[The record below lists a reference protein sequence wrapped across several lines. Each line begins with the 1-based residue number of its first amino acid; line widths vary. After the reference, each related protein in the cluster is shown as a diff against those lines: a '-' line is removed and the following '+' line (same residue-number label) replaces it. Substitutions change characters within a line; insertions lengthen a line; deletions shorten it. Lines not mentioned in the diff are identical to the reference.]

1 MGLLK
6 MRPASLLAASL
17 LLLLAQRAASNP
29 LPSDDYYDE
38 AEDYSDHHVHAH
50 HDHETPQDPVVIGA
64 ELEPPEEEA
73 PAEEEV
79 PEEEEEVPEEE
90 EEVPEEEEEVPEE
103 EEEEEG
109 SEEEDTQPSRPRP
122 LSGGDPLPVQPVNF
136 ETGYAPLARRERAI
150 PEEHLEKTNAVA
162 PAKDAA
168 ETPAEAPAQT
178 PAESPKESPAVAPA
192 EAPDQSPAEAPAK
205 SAGQTPAD
213 TPAEVPKEAPAE
225 AAAEAPEETPVET
238 ANGTPEE
245 TPAEAPAA
253 APVDAPV
260 EEPEAA
266 AETPEDPAGAG
277 EGEAPAEAPPA
288 QPEESEEEDAASD
301 PAEAPAAVPFA
312 GPLPEGLPKSN
323 GTTEAP
329 VTQKDGVASLGDVA
343 VEAVSAGDTST
354 TLAPEATTEAQAVK
368 PNATSAAV
376 EAPPEVPPAASPEG
390 PADVRVKQD
399 DVSVMK
405 FPERCTQPP
414 NPGVCRGAFPM
425 FYFDPVSRSCRQF
438 VYGGCQGNDNKYNT
452 ATDCYGGCFPE
463 GRSSHSRSAD
473 RTDSNAK
480 NTYLALHDGTG
491 ASTLTF
497 TGDGAAAKVKD
508 ASIEDFRIN
517 GTYQLQFY
525 FRTDVPHGLIA
536 FLRQES
542 VPEELAGARIQLY
555 VYLRKGH
562 LALTH
567 VLGNTTES
575 RVMRRGG
582 LQGGNWH
589 SAVVKVDSKAG
600 EVVMEV
606 DSHHEV
612 FTLESLANNPQ
623 YTNGRSLEG
632 FKSSLWIGGVFS
644 KDLEREDV
652 VLGIVPFHGC
662 LQDVKLLSGDS
673 FDTMQYMKM
682 RTTKHSGVTEHCSNN
697 CNNRY
702 ENLCGQHSQCVEHF
716 DHSTCSCFNSGKDG
730 RRCTDGDV
738 PVLSLSGDGYVVHRL
753 YEWMDRVQ
761 SYVNL
766 ISLSFKTKF
775 SDSILFYASSEHPEK
790 QYIAASITR
799 AGTVYV
805 EVDLGDGPTGVEVG
819 ENVNSNLWHTL
830 TLVHQHEKIEVIF
843 DHRTEGQIVIP
854 GEIRYFHLDPDFYVG
869 NAPDLTRYC
878 GLPMGPGTRVGPG
891 CDKNITSYYYDVT
904 KGTCEAFTYSGCG
917 GNVNR
922 FEDEEACMEKCNRPG
937 LRSFNTFIGCFEK
950 VFFNDVS
957 VLLELELQNKTTR
970 YHGLTKKTPLS
981 KSCKSMKFLPVTFS
995 TESASVRLR
1004 NEQTSTFHVAISFK
1018 PSREEGV
1025 LASGHVVL
1033 GNETTEWELFHDKHY
1048 VTFYIHDGRMVLKP
1062 DAKIRTKHWQ
1072 YVDIR
1077 YDKGTQT
1084 MKMRL
1089 NDKHVSSKK
1098 GELTQET
1105 TFTPDITIG
1114 SNVLDLHPGFVGC
1127 IRDLDLGGE
1136 PVAARAIVGT
1146 PVATKDVTF
1155 DNCEVLGPCERPGA
1169 CEHGG
1174 KCTVVD
1180 DDISCNCTGTGYTGK
1195 TCHFSLYRRSCEQY
1209 RQIGFNATGIY
1220 KIDPDG
1226 NGPLPAAY
1234 VNCSYSKVTRETTT
1248 VVVHNLP
1255 EDYLV
1260 RSKGMKDVQLELEYR
1275 DFTPE
1280 MLKSLVSRSK
1290 SCSQDIEYKCR
1301 RSPLKLSTRTWFSSP
1316 SDDFFTSLGSLKE
1329 GLCKCKELGTCA
1341 TPDVPCN
1348 CDVGDGLERSD
1359 KGVISDPELLP
1370 VTSMTFLRDQYG
1382 EKEETEGSITLS
1394 ALKCHEEA
1402 SAKHTVSFTNPSSFL
1417 EVPGWREGSL
1427 YFSFKTT
1434 SKRPIVAYQPANHPG
1449 HASFVISLAG
1459 DKDLE
1464 FMYRY
1469 RDQVK
1474 RTVLTSKRHLNTGHW
1489 QQVRIEIHQKQMR
1502 VVLNS
1507 EEKLFNVD
1515 FDIVLD
1521 GSMYLGAVPHH
1532 IKNPKD
1538 DLEGLEG
1545 LVGCV
1550 RGLTL
1555 DDEVIDLKRFIRAS
1569 AHGVMEGCMPSCDP
1583 NPCMNGAGCV
1593 EGWGTYRC
1601 ECANPYAHFGS
1612 NCEKNINEDALTF
1625 KTQDAKVKYFTN
1637 NTEALGRFNLLNN
1650 TFLLN
1655 FRTHDT
1661 SALILFVHDSLHNF
1675 VQLYLEA
1682 ANRLVFLFNS
1692 GKEVTRVQ
1700 VEAGNGVVFN
1710 KGQSV
1715 QVLVKRS
1722 ETCTTLEVFTF
1733 GQTFS
1738 EMEHKGL
1745 KLLQPDEYEQFPFG
1759 SSRPLKEMVYYQH
1772 SLTRPEPYFQA
1783 YLGSADDPS
1792 AEVKCI
1798 IKGMV
1803 GCLRGL
1809 RIGDQDV
1816 SLPKLLTETG
1826 LRDENVKPDC
1836 KLACDQ
1842 SPCKNGG
1849 LCTEDFK
1856 NVNNFH
1862 CDCLGTSYT
1871 GSSCTTESAFTFRGD
1886 QWMSKASNS
1895 SVISD
1900 FSLEF
1905 AFSASKIVSEPQ
1917 LILLL
1922 RSTDPST
1929 AHDYL
1934 LVGVESDG
1942 SLLVEA
1948 QFSDLDS
1955 QMVHGAK
1962 LTPSAHQIDVFDGYR
1977 HHVVVTRSSTEW
1989 MLKVD
1994 GKEHTTFPLRSVYD
2008 ISTSLR
2014 QDGTYLYLGGVKAG
2028 TDDRLSHYM
2037 NFHGCISNVE
2047 INYAGGKLRPLA
2059 MTLRRDMHIAKSS
2072 LPPSEGSCAAFG
2084 AGGAPS
2090 LLRGIGEDN
2099 TMIAVFGDVWKPQ
2112 PLVKMHFEAVRTP
2125 TGHPVRDTPMD
2136 NVVPAAAGIVFLIAI
2151 IIVLILLLRMGQKKR
2166 KKEKKM
2172 MDEEE
2177 KEALLNGKKPGGAK
2191 TTNVFTITE
2200 TQDAPLKDAAP
2211 AAEVSKDA
2219 MEMKEMGKFEEVPLT
2234 AATLDATDGTP
2245 AEADLLEGEQDSK
2258 AAQESPSS
2266 TRVNQGSMLFIDED
2280 ATTVKDS
2287 DDDTS
2292 FQFKGDQ
2299 AKVMT
2304 IGELSDETPKEEE
2317 VPETREGKESSSD
2330 EEEEI
2335 DVVNVSAVEVEEPE
2349 SPVAIRSRSPEEK
2362 SEDAT
2367 GDAEPEAEAK
2377 SDTDTSDDK
2386 EAKPEAE
2393 VEQPASKDEEVEAE
2407 GEKES
2412 QPDDAPAQ
2420 KPEEIQEDGQKED
2433 AQKEDAKE
2441 EAQEKDTQEEEVQ
2454 KEAVQEEEAQKEAV
2468 QEEEAQEKDIQEEEA
2483 QKEEGQK
2490 EDAQKDDKPSP
2501 EAKDSSDTDDDFIE
2515 LREERDSVQ
2524 DARRMTAQTMEDF
2537 VTQRS
2542 PGDCVGGAKKKK
2554 EDITRINNEA
2564 KGRDSESDRAD
2575 RVESVESVESQK
2587 EVNGG
2592 NKDVTMIDT
2601 PPPAI
2606 VISRADSED
2615 VGEEEEAKDNVYNE
2629 KSSEG
2634 DEGPQEDS
2642 QKELEDGR
2650 EEDVKREGEASYD
2663 DGKERTLSGSILPE
2677 ELSMISIE
2685 RRADPEE
2692 LEEADCSLITQW
2704 SSRDRAS
2711 DSDDGNDGVREAG
2724 PRRGSPVEED
2734 DQQAVS
2740 STYKRLG
2747 DEITFDSP
2755 PLTPREEVDIKYDS
2769 TTPLDPISEMDES
2782 DEDGEAASEAVPS
2795 RMKSKLSSAMNDLL
2809 SIGQDD
2815 SAADDAVPSEATEAA
2830 SVEEKEKA
2838 VEEEESGS
2846 RSKSA
2851 DEGSGGSSESEEESG
2866 SDSESDEGDKDTE
2879 KDAKRTPAEGDD
2891 AQASG
2896 EPPKEREKKRAKR
2909 GRISKK
2915 KKASPIHLAGA
2926 LRTFSNP
2933 ISYLGGPTIEY
2944 EEVKEGRERQD
2955 SVTSITSLD

>member
-1 MGLLK
+1 MQLLQQWQRRQK
-6 MRPASLLAASL
+6 VYRWRRPSVEP
-17 LLLLAQRAASNP
+17 QRGWLRGP
-29 LPSDDYYDE
+29 PSVRMDGPSSVIRQ
-38 AEDYSDHHVHAH
+38 SD
-50 HDHETPQDPVVIGA
+50 
-64 ELEPPEEEA
+64 
-73 PAEEEV
+73 
-79 PEEEEEVPEEE
+79 
-90 EEVPEEEEEVPEE
+90 
-103 EEEEEG
+103 
-109 SEEEDTQPSRPRP
+109 
-122 LSGGDPLPVQPVNF
+122 F
-136 ETGYAPLARRERAI
+136 
-150 PEEHLEKTNAVA
+150 
-162 PAKDAA
+162 
-168 ETPAEAPAQT
+168 
-178 PAESPKESPAVAPA
+178 
-192 EAPDQSPAEAPAK
+192 
-205 SAGQTPAD
+205 
-213 TPAEVPKEAPAE
+213 
-225 AAAEAPEETPVET
+225 
-238 ANGTPEE
+238 
-245 TPAEAPAA
+245 
-253 APVDAPV
+253 
-260 EEPEAA
+260 
-266 AETPEDPAGAG
+266 
-277 EGEAPAEAPPA
+277 
-288 QPEESEEEDAASD
+288 
-301 PAEAPAAVPFA
+301 
-312 GPLPEGLPKSN
+312 
-323 GTTEAP
+323 
-329 VTQKDGVASLGDVA
+329 
-343 VEAVSAGDTST
+343 
-354 TLAPEATTEAQAVK
+354 
-368 PNATSAAV
+368 
-376 EAPPEVPPAASPEG
+376 
-390 PADVRVKQD
+390 
-399 DVSVMK
+399 
-405 FPERCTQPP
+405 
-414 NPGVCRGAFPM
+414 
-425 FYFDPVSRSCRQF
+425 
-438 VYGGCQGNDNKYNT
+438 
-452 ATDCYGGCFPE
+452 
-463 GRSSHSRSAD
+463 
-473 RTDSNAK
+473 
-480 NTYLALHDGTG
+480 
-491 ASTLTF
+491 
-497 TGDGAAAKVKD
+497 
-508 ASIEDFRIN
+508 
-517 GTYQLQFY
+517 
-525 FRTDVPHGLIA
+525 
-536 FLRQES
+536 
-542 VPEELAGARIQLY
+542 
-555 VYLRKGH
+555 
-562 LALTH
+562 
-567 VLGNTTES
+567 
-575 RVMRRGG
+575 
-582 LQGGNWH
+582 
-589 SAVVKVDSKAG
+589 
-600 EVVMEV
+600 
-606 DSHHEV
+606 
-612 FTLESLANNPQ
+612 
-623 YTNGRSLEG
+623 
-632 FKSSLWIGGVFS
+632 
-644 KDLEREDV
+644 V
-652 VLGIVPFHGC
+652 VLQVSQNYSYS
-662 LQDVKLLSGDS
+662 LQ
-673 FDTMQYMKM
+673 
-682 RTTKHSGVTEHCSNN
+682 
-697 CNNRY
+697 
-702 ENLCGQHSQCVEHF
+702 
-716 DHSTCSCFNSGKDG
+716 
-730 RRCTDGDV
+730 
-738 PVLSLSGDGYVVHRL
+738 
-753 YEWMDRVQ
+753 
-761 SYVNL
+761 
-766 ISLSFKTKF
+766 
-775 SDSILFYASSEHPEK
+775 
-790 QYIAASITR
+790 
-799 AGTVYV
+799 
-805 EVDLGDGPTGVEVG
+805 
-819 ENVNSNLWHTL
+819 
-830 TLVHQHEKIEVIF
+830 VIF

-1105 TFTPDITIG
+1105 TFTLTSPSGQTFSTFIQASWVASETSIWEASQWQPGPSSAPRWPPKTSHSIT
-1114 SNVLDLHPGFVGC
+1114 
-1127 IRDLDLGGE
+1127 
-1136 PVAARAIVGT
+1136 
-1146 PVATKDVTF
+1146 
-1155 DNCEVLGPCERPGA
+1155 VLGPCERPGA

-1316 SDDFFTSLGSLKE
+1316 SDNFFTSLGSLKE

-1394 ALKCHEEA
+1394 ALN
-1402 SAKHTVSFTNPSSFL
+1402 FTNPSSFL

-1434 SKRPIVAYQPANHPG
+1434 SKRPVVAYQPANHPG

-1515 FDIVLD
+1515 FDI
-1521 GSMYLGAVPHH
+1521 
-1532 IKNPKD
+1532 NPKD

-1593 EGWGTYRC
+1593 EGWGTAKHTGRTLTK
-1601 ECANPYAHFGS
+1601 ASPPAD
-1612 NCEKNINEDALTF
+1612 INEDALTF

-1733 GQTFS
+1733 GQV
-1738 EMEHKGL
+1738 
-1745 KLLQPDEYEQFPFG
+1745 QPDGAQGPETPAARRVRAVPLRVEQAAEGDGLLPALAHEA
-1759 SSRPLKEMVYYQH
+1759 RAVLP
-1772 SLTRPEPYFQA
+1772 
-1783 YLGSADDPS
+1783 

-1955 QMVHGAK
+1955 QKVHGAK

-2047 INYAGGKLRPLA
+2047 IDYAGGKLRPLA

-2099 TMIAVFGDVWKPQ
+2099 TVIAVFGDVWKPQ

-2136 NVVPAAAGIVFLIAI
+2136 NGIYGL
-2151 IIVLILLLRMGQKKR
+2151 
-2166 KKEKKM
+2166 
-2172 MDEEE
+2172 
-2177 KEALLNGKKPGGAK
+2177 
-2191 TTNVFTITE
+2191 
-2200 TQDAPLKDAAP
+2200 
-2211 AAEVSKDA
+2211 
-2219 MEMKEMGKFEEVPLT
+2219 
-2234 AATLDATDGTP
+2234 
-2245 AEADLLEGEQDSK
+2245 
-2258 AAQESPSS
+2258 
-2266 TRVNQGSMLFIDED
+2266 
-2280 ATTVKDS
+2280 
-2287 DDDTS
+2287 
-2292 FQFKGDQ
+2292 
-2299 AKVMT
+2299 
-2304 IGELSDETPKEEE
+2304 
-2317 VPETREGKESSSD
+2317 
-2330 EEEEI
+2330 
-2335 DVVNVSAVEVEEPE
+2335 
-2349 SPVAIRSRSPEEK
+2349 
-2362 SEDAT
+2362 
-2367 GDAEPEAEAK
+2367 
-2377 SDTDTSDDK
+2377 
-2386 EAKPEAE
+2386 
-2393 VEQPASKDEEVEAE
+2393 
-2407 GEKES
+2407 
-2412 QPDDAPAQ
+2412 
-2420 KPEEIQEDGQKED
+2420 
-2433 AQKEDAKE
+2433 
-2441 EAQEKDTQEEEVQ
+2441 
-2454 KEAVQEEEAQKEAV
+2454 
-2468 QEEEAQEKDIQEEEA
+2468 
-2483 QKEEGQK
+2483 
-2490 EDAQKDDKPSP
+2490 
-2501 EAKDSSDTDDDFIE
+2501 
-2515 LREERDSVQ
+2515 
-2524 DARRMTAQTMEDF
+2524 
-2537 VTQRS
+2537 
-2542 PGDCVGGAKKKK
+2542 
-2554 EDITRINNEA
+2554 
-2564 KGRDSESDRAD
+2564 
-2575 RVESVESVESQK
+2575 
-2587 EVNGG
+2587 
-2592 NKDVTMIDT
+2592 
-2601 PPPAI
+2601 
-2606 VISRADSED
+2606 
-2615 VGEEEEAKDNVYNE
+2615 
-2629 KSSEG
+2629 
-2634 DEGPQEDS
+2634 
-2642 QKELEDGR
+2642 
-2650 EEDVKREGEASYD
+2650 
-2663 DGKERTLSGSILPE
+2663 
-2677 ELSMISIE
+2677 
-2685 RRADPEE
+2685 
-2692 LEEADCSLITQW
+2692 
-2704 SSRDRAS
+2704 
-2711 DSDDGNDGVREAG
+2711 
-2724 PRRGSPVEED
+2724 
-2734 DQQAVS
+2734 
-2740 STYKRLG
+2740 
-2747 DEITFDSP
+2747 
-2755 PLTPREEVDIKYDS
+2755 
-2769 TTPLDPISEMDES
+2769 
-2782 DEDGEAASEAVPS
+2782 
-2795 RMKSKLSSAMNDLL
+2795 
-2809 SIGQDD
+2809 
-2815 SAADDAVPSEATEAA
+2815 
-2830 SVEEKEKA
+2830 
-2838 VEEEESGS
+2838 
-2846 RSKSA
+2846 
-2851 DEGSGGSSESEEESG
+2851 
-2866 SDSESDEGDKDTE
+2866 
-2879 KDAKRTPAEGDD
+2879 
-2891 AQASG
+2891 
-2896 EPPKEREKKRAKR
+2896 
-2909 GRISKK
+2909 
-2915 KKASPIHLAGA
+2915 
-2926 LRTFSNP
+2926 
-2933 ISYLGGPTIEY
+2933 
-2944 EEVKEGRERQD
+2944 
-2955 SVTSITSLD
+2955 